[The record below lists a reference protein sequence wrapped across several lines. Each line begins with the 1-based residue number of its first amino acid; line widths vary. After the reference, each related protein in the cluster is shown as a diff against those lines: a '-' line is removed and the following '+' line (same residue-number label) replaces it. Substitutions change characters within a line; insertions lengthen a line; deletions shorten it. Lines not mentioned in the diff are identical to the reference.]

1 MKMDDGRCYQAVC
14 DRDPRFDGR
23 FFTGVRST
31 GIYCRPVCPARTPL
45 RRSCQFFAT
54 AAAAEK
60 AGFRAC
66 KRCRPDR
73 GSGYSRVDI
82 VRRVARQ
89 LRERIL
95 NGALDRAGVEA
106 LAHEFGY
113 SARQLRRTL
122 RQSEGTS
129 PVQLALRARARR
141 ARQMVLNT
149 RRPFAEIARAAG
161 FGTVRHF
168 NQIFLRE
175 YGMSPRALRESSRH
189 D

>member
-1 MKMDDGRCYQAVC
+1 MKIGAPRCYQAVC

-45 RRSCQFFAT
+45 RRSCQFFST

-73 GSGYSRVDI
+73 LAGYSRVDI

-89 LRERIL
+89 LRDRIL

-106 LAHEFGY
+106 LAREFGY

-129 PVQLALRARARR
+129 PTQLALRTRARR
-141 ARQMVLNT
+141 ARQLVLDT
-149 RRPFAEIARAAG
+149 QRPFAEIARAAG

-168 NQIFLRE
+168 NQVFLRE
-175 YGMSPRALRESSRH
+175 HGMSPRALRESTRH